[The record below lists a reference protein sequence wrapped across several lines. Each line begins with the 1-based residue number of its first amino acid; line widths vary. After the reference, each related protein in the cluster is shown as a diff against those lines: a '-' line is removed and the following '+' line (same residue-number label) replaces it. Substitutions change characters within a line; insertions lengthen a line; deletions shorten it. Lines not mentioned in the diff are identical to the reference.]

1 MAADKPA
8 GRRSQSVTRFAK
20 LPVLSGVLRDQ
31 RRSLLLWSLAL
42 TAVCAMYISIY
53 PAMGATDMTSLVEDL
68 PEGMVNAFGYDQI
81 GTAAGYLTSTVYAL
95 LGPVLLL
102 VFAIATGTR
111 LLAGQE
117 EDGTLELEFT
127 APISRRRLLAERLVA
142 LWLDIV
148 ILVGV
153 LTAVTLLLVV
163 ALNLQVGVR
172 NILAGSAGL
181 LLLVIGFGTV
191 GLAVGAV
198 TGRRVIGLGVA
209 AALAV
214 VAFIFDA
221 VGPTIDAGWMTAVS
235 PFSWYL
241 EDSPLLE
248 GFDVQGLILLALVPI
263 AAAAPALVVFDR
275 RDLMV

>member
-1 MAADKPA
+1 MAADA
-8 GRRSQSVTRFAK
+8 
-20 LPVLSGVLRDQ
+20 LPVLSGVLRSQ
-31 RRSLLLWSLAL
+31 RRSLLLWGLAL
-42 TAVCAMYISIY
+42 TAVCAMYIGIY
-53 PAMGATDMTSLVEDL
+53 PAMGVADMTSLVEDM
-68 PEGMVNAFGYDQI
+68 PEGLVNAFGYDQI
-81 GTAAGYLTSTVYAL
+81 GTPAGYLTSTVYAL

-127 APISRRRLLAERLVA
+127 APISRRRLLTERLVA

-148 ILVGV
+148 ILVGI
-153 LTAVTLLLVV
+153 LTAVTLLLVT
-163 ALNLQVGVR
+163 ALDLDVGVR
-172 NILAGSAGL
+172 NVLAGSTGL

-191 GLAVGAV
+191 GLAVGAI
-198 TGRRVIGLGVA
+198 TGRRALGLGVA

-221 VGPTIDAGWMTAVS
+221 VGPTVDAGWMTAVS

-241 EDSPLLE
+241 EDDPLLE
-248 GFDVQGLILLALVPI
+248 GFDVQGLILLAIVPI
-263 AAAAPALVVFDR
+263 VAAAAALVAFDR